1 MRRLNLTVATLA
13 FVVLSTHT
21 FAGSLMPMDDSWDRT
36 LGFLLYVETHVT
48 RSEARANSP
57 NYAYVWNAESWADD
71 FRSTNG
77 ASNLGL
83 YVFPFLDDQDG
94 RPDSLPPGGDTPQ
107 SRARTLQWWIQEAD
121 GVGHPD
127 WILYQCDRVTPA
139 YQSNPPGS
147 YPNMPLDFTNPD
159 VVDWKVQNFVDRTES
174 SVTAF
179 SADYFTPANLNHACG
194 IYRDGVWVQLFSG
207 ETFDPAYD
215 AAVFNWAREIRGRL
229 AQQLYPKG
237 LVVNCSPVPSYEDQ
251 TIAALEASVDG
262 ILDEYGFTN
271 YDQDTRDIWWPI
283 KIRRMIE
290 LQNAGLAYYNIN
302 YIERFPPTQEQVNW
316 ILGSFLMAREHSAYI
331 VIMEQPTE
339 NYLYPTWPHL
349 PEYDVSVGHPCAE
362 MTMSQGVYVRDFSYG
377 MSVVNPSY
385 FDSYVFELPDGNFT
399 DLYGTPVETY
409 VWLPPATGQVLVSSE
424 ARCF

>member
-1 MRRLNLTVATLA
+1 ME
-13 FVVLSTHT
+13 
-21 FAGSLMPMDDSWDRT
+21 DSWDKT
-36 LGFLLYVETHVT
+36 LGFLLTVGGDVT
-48 RSEARANSP
+48 RSEVQANSP
-57 NYAYVWNAESWADD
+57 NYAFVWNVWDGVSFADD
-71 FRSTNG
+71 FRVTNSE
-77 ASNLGL
+77 SNLGS
-83 YVFPFLDDQDG
+83 YDVGFLDYQDG
-94 RPDSLPPGGDTPQ
+94 RPDPLPPGGDTPE
-107 SRARTLQWWIQEAD
+107 SRLRTLRWWMYEAD

-127 WILYQCDRVTPA
+127 WILYQCDGVTPA
-139 YQSNPPGS
+139 YLGNPPGTF
-147 YPNMPLDFTNPD
+147 PNMPLDFTNPA
-159 VVDWKVQNFVDRTES
+159 VVDWKIQNFLGRAQP
-174 SVTAF
+174 SVTAL
-179 SADYFTPANLNHACG
+179 SADFFSPANLTQACG
-194 IYRDGVWVQLFSG
+194 IWRDGQWVQLFTG
-207 ETFDPAYD
+207 EAYDPVFD
-215 AAVFNWAREIRGRL
+215 AAVFNWAREVRRRL
-229 AQQLYPKG
+229 GEQFYPKG
-237 LVVNCSPVPSYEDQ
+237 LVVNCPPVPSFEDP

-262 ILDEYGFTN
+262 ILDEYGFTY
-271 YDQDTRDIWWPI
+271 YDEDTRDIWWPI